1 MPYNDLNTNDLGG
14 KTMPYQRSP
23 DEPLFVL
30 CGSCGYLTI
39 EPAPPHCKQ
48 AQDHH
53 PEPVFLD
60 TRAVEDL
67 WNALAR
73 HLFDHNLGDGL
84 ADDGLADEGLGR
96 NFDGG
101 A

>member
-1 MPYNDLNTNDLGG
+1 
-14 KTMPYQRSP
+14 MPYQRSP
-23 DEPLFVL
+23 DEYQRSPDEPIFVL

-39 EPAPPHCKQ
+39 EAAPSHCKQ

-53 PEPVFLD
+53 PEPVYLD

-73 HLFDHNLGDGL
+73 HTE
-84 ADDGLADEGLGR
+84 GLADEGLGR

>member
-1 MPYNDLNTNDLGG
+1 ML
-14 KTMPYQRSP
+14 YQRPP
-23 DEPLFVL
+23 DKPLFVI

-39 EPAPPHCKQ
+39 EAAPTHCKE

-53 PEPVFLD
+53 PEPVYLD

-73 HLFDHNLGDGL
+73 HLFGNGLGDGL
-84 ADDGLADEGLGR
+84 KTGDGLADEGLGR